1 LTLHSRRHDD
11 RARLGQNPGLNS
23 GASPKISLFFAPSA
37 TFLENVI
44 LEQLAPCLRGPLAP
58 FGVPG
63 SASFERCSP

>member
-11 RARLGQNPGLNS
+11 RARLGQNPGPNS

-44 LEQLAPCLRGPLAP
+44 LEQLAPCLIH
-58 FGVPG
+58 
-63 SASFERCSP
+63 E